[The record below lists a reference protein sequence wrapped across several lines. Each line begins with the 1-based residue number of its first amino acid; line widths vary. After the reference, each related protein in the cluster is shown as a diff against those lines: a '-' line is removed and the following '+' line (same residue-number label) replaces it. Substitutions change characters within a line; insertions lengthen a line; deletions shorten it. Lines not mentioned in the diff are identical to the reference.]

1 MEEKKPIA
9 VGDSSFKD
17 QVEDAQGLS
26 IVDFWAEWCGPCKM
40 VTPIVE
46 EMAKEYAGKVNF
58 FKVDVDSN
66 TSTAQR
72 FNIRS
77 IPTLLFFKNGQIVE
91 TIIGLKSK
99 KELTEVV
106 EKHLS

>member
-1 MEEKKPIA
+1 MPDTKPIA
-9 VGDSSFKD
+9 VEDSNFKE

-40 VTPIVE
+40 IGPIVE
-46 EMAKEYAGKVNF
+46 EMAEEYTGRVNF
-58 FKVDVDSN
+58 FKLDVDSSA
-66 TSTAQR
+66 STAQR

-77 IPTLLFFKNGQIVE
+77 IPTLLFFKDGQVVE